1 MGSPGALSVLV
12 TAAGPMAD
20 TPSGKRGP
28 LAEVR
33 RLSPTASLANQG
45 AGALRDMI
53 LNGVLA
59 PGSRLNEVE
68 LSSALGISRAP
79 LREAIRDL
87 ASQGLLTIVTHKGA
101 FVPSYTAVDLQEI
114 YQARIAIESHAV
126 RLVAMRRS
134 QADLDELNALL
145 DRTEQEVTRSG
156 SRAYPDG
163 LDFHSQVIELTGNH
177 HLKEIST
184 SVGRKI
190 HLARSRSGRRPE
202 RAQEALR
209 EHREIVS
216 CMASDA
222 GAAAILM
229 MRHLQLSL
237 ASVLQ
242 VADTSAESDAGFD
255 RPAAQGGTAS

>member
-1 MGSPGALSVLV
+1 
-12 TAAGPMAD
+12 MAD
-20 TPSGKRGP
+20 TPAAKGGS

-68 LSSALGISRAP
+68 LSNALGISRAP

-87 ASQGLLTIVTHKGA
+87 ASQGLLIIVTHKGA

-114 YQARIAIESHAV
+114 YEARIAIETHAV
-126 RLVAMRRS
+126 RLVAVRRS
-134 QADLDELNALL
+134 AAEMDGLNALL
-145 DRTEQEVTRSG
+145 DRTEQELARSG

-163 LDFHSQVIELTGNH
+163 LDFHSQVVELTGNQ
-177 HLKEIST
+177 HLKEIAT

-190 HLARSRSGRRPE
+190 HLARSRSGRSPE

-209 EHREIVS
+209 EHREIVN
-216 CMASDA
+216 CMASDP

-237 ASVLQ
+237 ASVLR
-242 VADTSAESDAGFD
+242 VADTSPESEELFD
-255 RPAAQGGTAS
+255 NPAAQGGTAS